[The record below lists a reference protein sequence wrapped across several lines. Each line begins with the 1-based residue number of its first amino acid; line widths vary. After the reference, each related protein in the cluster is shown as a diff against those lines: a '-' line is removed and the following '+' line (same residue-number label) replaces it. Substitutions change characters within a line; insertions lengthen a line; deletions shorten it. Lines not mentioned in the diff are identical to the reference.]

1 MSIGA
6 GGLIKQS
13 IVRDTGDLEW
23 LKSETKTVNI
33 QIVNSGEF
41 RAITSRQPPEPP
53 IDIET
58 YEQYGYP
65 FFTIYE
71 EPSYISGDFSS
82 IRSINQ
88 IDKVHDPNYRPQTI
102 NLFQSERFLNPE
114 GPRSEFRDLKTL
126 EGELLKRGSALF

>member
-1 MSIGA
+1 MSVGA

-23 LKSETKTVNI
+23 LKSETKSVNV

-41 RAITSRQPPEPP
+41 RAITGCQPPEPP

-58 YEQYGYP
+58 YKQYGYP

-71 EPSYISGDFSS
+71 EPSYVSGDFSG

-88 IDKVHDPNYRPQTI
+88 IDEVHDPNYRPRTV
-102 NLFQSERFLNPE
+102 NLFRSERLLNPE
-114 GPRSEFRDLKTL
+114 GPMSEFRDLKTL
-126 EGELLKRGSALF
+126 ERELLDSGSALF